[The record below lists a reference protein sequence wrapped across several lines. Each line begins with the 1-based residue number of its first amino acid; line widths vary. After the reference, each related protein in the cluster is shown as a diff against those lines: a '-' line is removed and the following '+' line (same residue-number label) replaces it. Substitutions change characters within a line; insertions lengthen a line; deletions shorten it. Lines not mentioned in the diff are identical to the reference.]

1 MTRSEILAKL
11 TQVQVDMI
19 TASRQF
25 TGRKELFDAACF
37 SAHGQDADEHRGV
50 LHALLDQQ
58 LDLSAQAMTL
68 SRALTQLQ
76 G

>member
-1 MTRSEILAKL
+1 MTRDEILAAL
-11 TQVQVDMI
+11 RQTQVDMI

-25 TGRKELFDAACF
+25 TGRKELFDAACY
-37 SAHGQDADEHRGV
+37 SAHGEDADEHRAI
-50 LHALLDQQ
+50 LHTLLDHQ

-68 SRALTQLQ
+68 SRALLQLQ

>member
-1 MTRSEILAKL
+1 MTRAELLAKL
-11 TQVQVDMI
+11 TQTQVDMI

-25 TGRKELFDAACF
+25 TGRKELFDAACY
-37 SAHGQDADEHRGV
+37 SANGEDADEHRAH

-68 SRALTQLQ
+68 SRALMQIQ
-76 G
+76 S